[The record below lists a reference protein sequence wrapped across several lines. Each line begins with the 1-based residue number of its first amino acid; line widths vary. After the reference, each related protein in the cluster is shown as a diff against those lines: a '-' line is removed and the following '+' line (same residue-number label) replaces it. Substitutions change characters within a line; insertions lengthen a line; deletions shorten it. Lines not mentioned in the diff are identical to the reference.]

1 MSLGIQGRRELL
13 QQLDMVVILTMS
25 DFPGQHAVAVAG

>member
-13 QQLDMVVILTMS
+13 QQLDLVVILTMS
-25 DFPGQHAVAVAG
+25 AFPGQHAALAAG